1 MLCAYGINSQS
12 GPLPMNSQLPKNSE
26 RLSATDTHALLT
38 AQRQTFL
45 ARIAELEHTTRH
57 RDEPLPADSSEQ
69 ATAIEDLEVQEALEA
84 ETRAGLQ
91 QVNLAISR
99 LDQGAYGVCE
109 HCGAAI
115 TPARL
120 HAMPAATRCIQ
131 CAA

>member
-1 MLCAYGINSQS
+1 
-12 GPLPMNSQLPKNSE
+12 MNNELRTNSE
-26 RLSATDTHALLT
+26 PLATSDTRALLT

-45 ARIAELEHTTRH
+45 ARIEELEHTTRH

-69 ATAIEDLEVQEALEA
+69 ATAVEDLEVHGALEA
-84 ETRAGLQ
+84 EARAGLH
-91 QVNLAISR
+91 QVSRAISR

-109 HCGAAI
+109 RCGTKI
-115 TPARL
+115 GTARL